1 MQTPR
6 FWREIDERY
15 TLKGVQCGK
24 CGQVL
29 FPSRTLCPT
38 CRHESV
44 GKLAPHKLSGAGAVE
59 AVTVVHAPPAGFELQ
74 APYLLALV
82 KLDEGPRVTAQVVDA
97 KPDQVTVGTRVRA
110 VFRRINEE
118 GESGVIQ
125 YGYKF
130 VPDGAGRAPP
140 A

>member
-1 MQTPR
+1 MMQTPR
-6 FWREIDERY
+6 FWREIEERY
-15 TLKGVQCGK
+15 TLKGVVCGN
-24 CGQVL
+24 CQTIL
-29 FPSRTLCPT
+29 FPTRTLCPT

-44 GKLAPHKLSGAGAVE
+44 GKLTPHKLSGKGTVQ
-59 AVTVVHAPPAGFELQ
+59 AVTTVHAPPAGFELQ

-82 KLDEGPRVTAQVVDA
+82 RLDEGPTVTAQVVDA
-97 KPDQVTVGTRVRA
+97 KPDQVTLGTRVHA

-130 VPDGAGRAPP
+130 VVA
-140 A
+140 

>member
-15 TLKGVQCGK
+15 VLKGTRCGN
-24 CGQVL
+24 CQTIH
-29 FPSRTLCPT
+29 FPSRTLCPK

-44 GKLAPHKLSGAGAVE
+44 GRLLPYKLSGRGVVE
-59 AVTVVHAPPAGFELQ
+59 AATIVHSPPAGFELQ
-74 APYLLALV
+74 APYVLALV
-82 KLDEGPRVTAQVVDA
+82 RLEEGPRVTAQVVDA
-97 KPDQVTVGTRVRA
+97 KPESVRVGTVVKA

-118 GESGVIQ
+118 GEAGVVQ

-130 VPDGAGRAPP
+130 VPVK
-140 A
+140 